1 MSNIVIIND
10 ERFVECPI
18 CKSPYKS
25 LVRHVPCV
33 HGIPNKQF
41 HEDYPEIIM
50 QVGEKSPDSV
60 ASRST
65 KYDEYYGQ
73 FKKGDFYEC
82 PDCGKLLERLT
93 GLQVHCLSHGRR
105 LLTKKELGAGK
116 IEDKNYTCSICG
128 GVYSS
133 KRGLQ
138 IHMST
143 IHKSEYSE
151 EKRVE
156 EEKKEGFVC
165 PICGK
170 KYVGLRDHIV
180 FSHSM
185 DWETFK
191 KDFNWVKGGSYISE
205 SHRKSLSVNK
215 KKFYN
220 ETPEGVALRGE
231 QSKNWDST
239 YCSPN
244 NRRSYVFFHTAFK
257 GSLCRSFQEYYIKYV
272 LEKNNID
279 YTYEDLKIA
288 YVKDGCLHHY
298 TPDII
303 IGNNLYEIKSSEKE
317 FDTEKYHLILSSL
330 EKTSLKLHLLTLK
343 NYCEVLDV
351 SPVTED
357 EVIDNLRSQ
366 FWTKKDFQVGG
377 ALLYYDKLGKEAPF
391 LKKVFGDTYQDFVQE
406 NKRRML

>member
-1 MSNIVIIND
+1 MSNIVIINN

-60 ASRST
+60 ASRSA
-65 KYDEYYGQ
+65 KYDEYYKQ

-82 PDCGKLLERLT
+82 PDCGKLLKRLT
-93 GLQVHCLSHGRR
+93 GLQEHYLTHGRR

-116 IEDKNYTCSICG
+116 AEDKNYTCSICG
-128 GVYSS
+128 GIYSN

-138 IHMST
+138 VHMSMA
-143 IHKSEYSE
+143 HKDEYSE

-156 EEKKEGFVC
+156 EEKREGFIC
-165 PICGK
+165 PICEK
-170 KYVGLRDHIV
+170 KYVGLKDHIV
-180 FSHSM
+180 FSHNM
-185 DWETFK
+185 DWEVFK
-191 KDFNWVKGGSYISE
+191 KNFNWVKGGSYISE

-220 ETPEGVALRGE
+220 ETPEGLALRGE

-257 GSLCRSFQEYYIKYV
+257 GPLCRSFQEYYIKYV

-288 YVKDGCLHHY
+288 YVKDGRLHHY

-303 IGNNLYEIKSSEKE
+303 MGNNLYEIKSSEKE
-317 FDTEKYHLILSSL
+317 FDTEKYRLILSSL
-330 EKTSLKLHLLTLK
+330 EKTSLKLYLLTSK

-391 LKKVFGDTYQDFVQE
+391 LKKVFRDTYQDFVQE